1 MQPSNQAILKYDLL
15 LKNGHVIDPKNNV
28 DSQMDVAINDGKIA
42 AVEQD
47 IDPTLATQVVD
58 VANYYVTPGLIDIHV
73 HVHHTREPEGLS
85 IMADSHSF
93 RSGVTTMVD
102 TGTAGAKHFLHFKRT
117 VIDQAKTR
125 IFAYV
130 NIVDLGM
137 LGDFEQDVQTM
148 DPELCAATVMMYPD
162 ICVGVKTAHYWT
174 QLPWDAEHPPW
185 AGVDRAI
192 EAAELCGKPVMY
204 DFWPR
209 PPERSYQELILEKAR
224 PGDIH
229 THVYAQQFPVVDEQ
243 GMPNDFMFQA
253 RERGVIFDV
262 GHGAGSFWFRNGY
275 RAIQNGFPPDSI
287 STDLHTG
294 NVHWAVVDM
303 ITTMSKILNCGMS
316 LQDVIKLSTINPA
329 TEIGHPELGHLSIGA
344 EADVAVLHQIYG
356 DFSFIDCGRAKLQ
369 GDRKLECAM
378 TVRAGQIVYDP
389 QGLSMPVWTDA
400 PDAYWVIPNLQGSN
414 QTAQAVTATGK

>member
-192 EAAELCGKPVMY
+192 QAAELCGKPVMY

-329 TEIGHPELGHLSIGA
+329 TEIGHPELGHLSVGA

-400 PDAYWVIPNLQGSN
+400 PDAYWVIPNLQGGN